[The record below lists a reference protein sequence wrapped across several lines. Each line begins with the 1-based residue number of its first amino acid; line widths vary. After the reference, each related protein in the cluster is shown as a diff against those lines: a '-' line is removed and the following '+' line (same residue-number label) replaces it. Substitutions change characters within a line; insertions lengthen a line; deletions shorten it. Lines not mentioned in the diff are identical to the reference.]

1 VKMRITHY
9 SFGRIT
15 VDGQT
20 YTSDIIIFPDHIKSS
35 WWRLEGHLLQVPDLK
50 EVIDTRPG
58 VLIIGTGYYGTMRV
72 PEETLEHLRSLGIEV
87 HVHDSRK
94 AVELF
99 NKISPIKNVVAALHL
114 TC

>member
-1 VKMRITHY
+1 MRITHY

-20 YTSDIIIFPDHIKSS
+20 YTSDIIIFPDRIKSS
-35 WWRLEGHLLQVPDLK
+35 WWRLEGHLLQIPDLK
-50 EVIDTRPG
+50 EVIDARPD
-58 VLIIGTGYYGTMRV
+58 VLIVGTGYYGTMKV
-72 PEETLEHLRSLGIEV
+72 PDETLSHLRSQGIDV
-87 HVHDSRK
+87 HVHDSKK

-99 NKISPIKNVVAALHL
+99 NKIPSEKNAVAALHL

>member
-1 VKMRITHY
+1 MRITSY

-15 VDGQT
+15 VDDRT
-20 YTSDIIIFPDHIKSS
+20 YTSDIIIFPDHVKSS
-35 WWRLEGHLLQVPDLK
+35 WWRLEGHLLQIPDLK
-50 EVIDTRPG
+50 EVIDARPD

-72 PEETLEHLRSLGIEV
+72 PDEVIQHLRSLGMDV
-87 HVHDSRK
+87 HVHDSKK

-99 NKISPIKNVVAALHL
+99 NKISSERDVVAALHL